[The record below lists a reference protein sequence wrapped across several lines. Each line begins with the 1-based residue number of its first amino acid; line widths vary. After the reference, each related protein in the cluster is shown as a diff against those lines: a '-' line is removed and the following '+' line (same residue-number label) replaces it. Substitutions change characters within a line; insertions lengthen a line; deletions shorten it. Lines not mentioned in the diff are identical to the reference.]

1 MLVPKKRKSK
11 TTSKVETPAVE
22 PEKTIE
28 ISQDFKN
35 ASKSVQVGLIQYR
48 QLINESLSMKQ
59 LKRVAIAVCEHPFE
73 STVNISDSGP
83 EFEAVNLGKM
93 IKYEMIRMVDELKKN
108 KEAQKLIEE
117 MEKEV
122 KAEDL
127 ANAETRAVSEENS
140 RKSNEGETI

>member
-11 TTSKVETPAVE
+11 TTSKTEIPAIE

-48 QLINESLSMKQ
+48 QLVNETLSMKQ
-59 LKRVAIAVCEHPFE
+59 LKRVAISVAEHPFE
-73 STVNISDSGP
+73 STVNIPESGP
-83 EFEAVNLGKM
+83 EFDAVNLGKM
-93 IKYEMIRMVDELKKN
+93 IKFEMIRMVDELKKS

-122 KAEDL
+122 KNEESSEKTPT
-127 ANAETRAVSEENS
+127 ETE
-140 RKSNEGETI
+140 